1 MRSRVHKVR
10 SPVNRI
16 RYFAVVSVR
25 RAVGFGLLA
34 IGMVTAACSHDP
46 TLAVR
51 VLAVLLTI
59 EALVLYHCALNAGR
73 VPYRR
78 REIWLLLDGNAGLH
92 ESRIQ
97 PVIDQI
103 MAETF
108 RAFAHRLAG
117 PAAAAWVFD
126 LGNRLFG

>member
-1 MRSRVHKVR
+1 MD
-10 SPVNRI
+10 RI
-16 RYFAVVSVR
+16 RYFAQMSVR

-34 IGMVTAACSHDP
+34 IGLIAVGLSFDP
-46 TLAVR
+46 ALALR
-51 VLAVLLTI
+51 AVAILLSI
-59 EALVLYHCALNAGR
+59 EALVLVHCALRAGR

-78 REIWLLLDGNAGLH
+78 REIWLLLDGKPGLH
-92 ESRIQ
+92 DSRIQ
-97 PVIDQI
+97 PVIDQV

-108 RAFAHRLAG
+108 LAFAKRLAG